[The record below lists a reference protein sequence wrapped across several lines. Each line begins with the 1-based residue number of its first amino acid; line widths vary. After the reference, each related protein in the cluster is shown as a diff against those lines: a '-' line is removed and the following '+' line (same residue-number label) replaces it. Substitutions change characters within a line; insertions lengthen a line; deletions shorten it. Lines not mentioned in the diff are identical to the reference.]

1 MPSEADPVRAAGGLV
16 WKVSG
21 SSSGAEVL
29 LVHRPRYDDWS
40 FPKGKLEAG
49 ESEEECAVRE
59 VREETGMRCRRGGEL
74 ESAVYADAQGR
85 SKRVRYWEME
95 FVSGDF
101 LANEEVDA
109 IRWLDIDSAAEVLSY
124 ATDVAALL
132 SLGTWLR
139 ESRGG

>member
-1 MPSEADPVRAAGGLV
+1 M
-16 WKVSG
+16 
-21 SSSGAEVL
+21 

-49 ESEEECAVRE
+49 ENEEECAVRE

-101 LANEEVDA
+101 LPNEEVDA

>member
-16 WKVSG
+16 WRGSG
-21 SSSGAEVL
+21 TSSGVEVL

-40 FPKGKLEAG
+40 LPKGKREAG

-59 VREETGMRCRRGGEL
+59 VEEETGMRCRHGREV
-74 ESAVYADAQGR
+74 ESVVYDDAQGR
-85 SKRVRYWEME
+85 AKRVRYWEME

-101 LANEEVDA
+101 RANEEADA
-109 IRWLDIDSAAEVLSY
+109 VRWLDIESAGDALSY
-124 ATDVAALL
+124 ATDVVALL
-132 SLGTWLR
+132 SLGPRLR

>member
-1 MPSEADPVRAAGGLV
+1 MSSGADPVRAAGGLV
-16 WKVSG
+16 WRVSG
-21 SSSGAEVL
+21 TSGGVEVL

-59 VREETGMRCRRGGEL
+59 VREETGMRCRRGGEVG
-74 ESAVYADAQGR
+74 SAVYADAQGR

-101 LANEEVDA
+101 LPNEEVDA
-109 IRWLDIDSAAEVLSY
+109 IRWLEIDSAAEVLSY
-124 ATDVAALL
+124 ATDVEALL
-132 SLGTWLR
+132 SLGARLR